1 MIKKRIGKGLVL
13 SFLVLSACSSS
24 EVEPDSA
31 SGAGSAPNSGSSA
44 NTSVSTGAAEKF
56 VPEVKRE
63 EKISSSQ
70 YSSLTDAIK
79 QQNDDAIQKMASEIL
94 SQNSKDL
101 TALNALSM
109 VYYKKGRLDAAEY
122 ILGKALA
129 AYPDSSEVYSNR
141 GLVLLAQG
149 ERREAIRSFRKAIE
163 LNPNN
168 AVAGAN
174 AGSLYIQDKDYNKAM
189 LSLEIA
195 VKNGLRDLKVMNNYA
210 IVLAAT
216 GKVKEASDVYDRLLK
231 DNPSHKEV
239 MLNYSILMIEQ
250 MQRYREGLD
259 LLNRLK
265 FVGNSSESR
274 EIIKQLENRAK
285 AGLQ

>member
-1 MIKKRIGKGLVL
+1 MKKLKVSTSLLLV
-13 SFLVLSACSSS
+13 SFLVLVGCSSF
-24 EVEPDSA
+24 EVQPDDKA
-31 SGAGSAPNSGSSA
+31 PQAIIPPQPISAPAQS
-44 NTSVSTGAAEKF
+44 AEKI

-70 YSSLTDAIK
+70 YSPLADAIK
-79 QQNDDAIQKMASEIL
+79 LQNDDAIQKAASEL
-94 SQNSKDL
+94 LAQNSKDL
-101 TALNALSM
+101 AALNSMAM

-122 ILGKALA
+122 LLGKAVSA
-129 AYPDSSEVYSNR
+129 HSESSEIYSNL
-141 GLVLLAQG
+141 GLVLLAKG

-174 AGSLYIQDKDYNKAM
+174 VGSLYIQDKDFNKAV

-195 VKNGLRDLKVMNNYA
+195 VKNGQRDLKVMNNYA
-210 IVLAAT
+210 IAMAAT
-216 GKVKEASDVYDRLLK
+216 GKPKEASDIYERLLK
-231 DNPSHKEV
+231 DNPGNKDV

-250 MQRYREGLD
+250 MQKYREGLD

-274 EIIKQLENRAK
+274 EIIKQLENKAK

>member
-1 MIKKRIGKGLVL
+1 MMKITKGILL
-13 SFLVLSACSSS
+13 LPLLVLSACSSS
-24 EVEPDSA
+24 EVHPDTQAPAVINPPPPTATA
-31 SGAGSAPNSGSSA
+31 S
-44 NTSVSTGAAEKF
+44 TQAAEKF
-56 VPEVKRE
+56 VPDVKRE

-70 YSSLTDAIK
+70 YSPLTEAIR
-79 QQNDDAIQKMASEIL
+79 QQNDEAIQKAASEIL
-94 SQNSKDL
+94 AQNSKDL
-101 TALNALSM
+101 TALNSLAM

-122 ILGKALA
+122 LLGKAVA
-129 AYPDSSEVYSNR
+129 AHPDASEVYSNL
-141 GLVLLAQG
+141 GLVLLAKG

-174 AGSLYIQDKDYNKAM
+174 AGSLYIQDKDYNKAA

-195 VKNGLRDLKVMNNYA
+195 VKNGQRDLKVMNNYA
-210 IVLAAT
+210 IAMAAT
-216 GKVKEASDVYDRLLK
+216 GKTKEAADIYERLLK
-231 DNPSHKEV
+231 DNPSNKDV

-250 MQRYREGLD
+250 MQKYREGLD

-265 FVGNSSESR
+265 FVGNSPESR